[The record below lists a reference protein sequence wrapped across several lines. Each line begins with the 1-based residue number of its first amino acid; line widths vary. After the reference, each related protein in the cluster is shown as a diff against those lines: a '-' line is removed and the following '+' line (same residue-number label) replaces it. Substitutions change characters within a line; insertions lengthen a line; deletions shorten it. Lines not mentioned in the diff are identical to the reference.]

1 MTTAVPAPKVTNYQG
16 NSKVAQENAAAE
28 AEANAE
34 RVPAKKIE
42 GVSVVKAK
50 KPLGSRIKDSFGGQ
64 DAKSV
69 GSFVV
74 MEVLL
79 PGARD
84 ILFDIVKESAHRFLY
99 GDGARRNTNGGSSS
113 IVGSGSRIRTTNYST
128 MSASPIVGSS
138 RASNNAPS
146 TLSQRDRNLFDFSN
160 LIFPEQDMALEVIER
175 LGDAIDEFGIV
186 TVADFYD
193 FIGQTGNG
201 FTDQKHGWNTQAFQ
215 GAEVKRARGGGYFL
229 SLPTPREIG

>member
-16 NSKVAQENAAAE
+16 NSKVAQENAAAIVE
-28 AEANAE
+28 TDAE

-69 GSFVV
+69 GNFIV
-74 MEVLL
+74 MDVLL

-84 ILFDIVKESAHRFLY
+84 ILFDIVKESAQRFLY
-99 GDGARRNTNGGSSS
+99 GDGARRSGGGGSSS
-113 IVGSGSRIRTTNYST
+113 SLVGSGSRIRTTNYST
-128 MSASPIVGSS
+128 MSASPIVGS

-146 TLSQRDRNLFDFSN
+146 TLSQRDRALFDFSN
-160 LIFPEQDMALEVIER
+160 LIFPEQDMALEVVER

-201 FTDQKHGWNTQAFQ
+201 FTDQKHGWNAQAFQ
-215 GAEVKRARGGGYFL
+215 GAEVKRARGGGYYL

>member
-16 NSKVAQENAAAE
+16 NSKVTQENAAAE
-28 AEANAE
+28 AEAKAD

-69 GSFVV
+69 GNFIV
-74 MEVLL
+74 MDVLL

-84 ILFDIVKESAHRFLY
+84 ILFDIVKESAQRFLY
-99 GDGARRNTNGGSSS
+99 GDGGRRAGNGGSSS
-113 IVGSGSRIRTTNYST
+113 MVGSGSRIRTTNYST
-128 MSASPIVGSS
+128 MSASPLVGS
-138 RASNNAPS
+138 RAVNNAPS
-146 TLSQRDRNLFDFSN
+146 TLSQRDRSLFDFSN

-201 FTDQKHGWNTQAFQ
+201 FTDQKHGWNSQAFQ

-229 SLPTPREIG
+229 NLPSPREIG

>member
-1 MTTAVPAPKVTNYQG
+1 MSSAVPAPKVTNYQG
-16 NSKVAQENAAAE
+16 NSKVAQENAAAIE
-28 AEANAE
+28 ADQSE

-42 GVSVVKAK
+42 GVSVIKAK

-69 GSFVV
+69 GGFIVK
-74 MEVLL
+74 EVLL

-84 ILFDIVKESAHRFLY
+84 ILFDIVKESAQRFLY
-99 GDGARRNTNGGSSS
+99 GDGARRGNTNASSM
-113 IVGSGSRIRTTNYST
+113 VGNGSRIRTTNYST
-128 MSASPIVGSS
+128 MSASPIVGS
-138 RASNNAPS
+138 RATNSAPS
-146 TLSQRDRNLFDFSN
+146 AISQRDRSLFDFSN
-160 LIFPEQDMALEVIER
+160 LIFPEQDMALEVVER

-201 FTDQKHGWNTQAFQ
+201 FTDQKHGWNSQAFQ

-229 SLPTPREIG
+229 NLPTPREIG

>member
-1 MTTAVPAPKVTNYQG
+1 MSSAAPAPKVTNYQG
-16 NSKVAQENAAAE
+16 NSKVAQENAAAI
-28 AEANAE
+28 AEGEKAE
-34 RVPAKKIE
+34 RTPVKKIE

-69 GSFVV
+69 GNFVV

-99 GDGARRNTNGGSSS
+99 GDGARRGNTNSSS

-128 MSASPIVGSS
+128 MSASPIVGS

-146 TLSQRDRNLFDFSN
+146 TLSQRDRSLFDFSN

-175 LGDAIDEFGIV
+175 LGDAIEEFGIV

-201 FTDQKHGWNTQAFQ
+201 FTDQKHGWNAQAFQ

-229 SLPTPREIG
+229 NLPTPREIG

>member
-1 MTTAVPAPKVTNYQG
+1 MSTAVPAPKVTNYQG

-28 AEANAE
+28 AEAKTE

-69 GSFVV
+69 GNFIV
-74 MEVLL
+74 MDVLL

-84 ILFDIVKESAHRFLY
+84 ILFDIVKESAQRFLY
-99 GDGARRNTNGGSSS
+99 GDGARRSGGGNSSS

-128 MSASPIVGSS
+128 MSASPIVGS
-138 RASNNAPS
+138 RATSSPAPI
-146 TLSQRDRNLFDFSN
+146 SQRDRSLFDFSN
-160 LIFPEQDMALEVIER
+160 LIFAEQDMALEVIER

-201 FTDQKHGWNTQAFQ
+201 FTDQKHGWNSQAFQ

-229 SLPTPREIG
+229 NLPTPREIG

>member
-1 MTTAVPAPKVTNYQG
+1 MSSAVPAPKVTNYQG

-28 AEANAE
+28 AEATAE

-99 GDGARRNTNGGSSS
+99 GDGARRNSNSPSIGG
-113 IVGSGSRIRTTNYST
+113 GGSRIRTTNYST
-128 MSASPIVGSS
+128 MSASPLVGS
-138 RASNNAPS
+138 RAVNNAPS
-146 TLSQRDRNLFDFSN
+146 TLSQQQKAQFDFSN

-175 LGDAIDEFGIV
+175 LGDAIDQFG
-186 TVADFYD
+186 
-193 FIGQTGNG
+193 
-201 FTDQKHGWNTQAFQ
+201 
-215 GAEVKRARGGGYFL
+215 ARDV
-229 SLPTPREIG
+229 

>member
-1 MTTAVPAPKVTNYQG
+1 MSSAVPAPKVTNYQG

-28 AEANAE
+28 AEAKTE

-69 GSFVV
+69 GNFVV

-99 GDGARRNTNGGSSS
+99 GDGARRNTNSGTSIGG
-113 IVGSGSRIRTTNYST
+113 GGSRIRTTNYST
-128 MSASPIVGSS
+128 MSASPLVGS
-138 RASNNAPS
+138 RAVNNAPS
-146 TLSQRDRNLFDFSN
+146 TLNQQQKALFDFSN

-175 LGDAIDEFGIV
+175 LGDAIDQFGIV

-201 FTDQKHGWNTQAFQ
+201 FTDQKHGWNSQAFM
-215 GAEVKRARGGGYFL
+215 GAEVRRARGGGYYL
-229 SLPTPREIG
+229 NLPAPREIG

>member
-1 MTTAVPAPKVTNYQG
+1 MSSAAPAPKVTNYQG
-16 NSKVAQENAAAE
+16 NSKIAQENAAAE
-28 AEANAE
+28 AEATTE

-99 GDGARRNTNGGSSS
+99 GDGARRNTNSGSSS

-128 MSASPIVGSS
+128 MSAIPIVGS
-138 RASNNAPS
+138 RASNNSPS
-146 TLSQRDRNLFDFSN
+146 TLSQRDRSLFDFSN

-201 FTDQKHGWNTQAFQ
+201 FTDQKHGWNSQAFQ
-215 GAEVKRARGGGYFL
+215 GAEVKRARGGGYYL
-229 SLPTPREIG
+229 NLPTPREIG